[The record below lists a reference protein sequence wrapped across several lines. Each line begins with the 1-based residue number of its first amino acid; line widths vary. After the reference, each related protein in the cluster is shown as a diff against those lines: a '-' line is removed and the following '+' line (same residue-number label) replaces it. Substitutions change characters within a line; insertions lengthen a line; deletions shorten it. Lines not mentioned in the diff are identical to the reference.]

1 MAVLTISRQEG
12 SLGDDI
18 AGAVSEALGYSLI
31 DKHQIHEMAAGFKGD
46 FSSEM
51 DVLTNENK
59 PGFFDFLFHQRSVY
73 GHLISSIIY
82 EAAARDRCVI
92 LGRGGQYLLDG
103 KSHVINA
110 RVTAPLDLRV
120 QRVMDRQHLDKK
132 IAAEYVETSDQK
144 REDFIAY
151 LYREKVGDARW
162 YDIVIDTGRFPM
174 GRVVEFLVG
183 ELKRLETD
191 SPLTDDDSRVY
202 RKLALEKKI
211 EIVLMKEMQES
222 NYVKVTANHDG
233 HVILSGYLATDAEN
247 KAVLKHVRSVDGVVA
262 VENKIIVSQF
272 PVRPWY

>member
-18 AGAVSEALGYSLI
+18 AEAVARAMNYSLF
-31 DKHQIHEMAAGFKGD
+31 DKHQIHDMAAGFKGD

-51 DVLTNENK
+51 DVITNENK
-59 PGFFDFLFHQRSVY
+59 PGFFDFLFHQRSIY
-73 GHLISSIIY
+73 GHLTASMIY
-82 EAAARDRCVI
+82 ESAARDRCII
-92 LGRGGQYLLDG
+92 LGRGGQYLLNG

-110 RVTAPLDLRV
+110 RLVAPFELRV
-120 QRVMDRQHLDKK
+120 RRVMDRLQLEKK
-132 IAAEYVETSDQK
+132 IATELVETSDQK
-144 REDFIAY
+144 REEFIAY
-151 LYREKVGDARW
+151 LYREKVGDAKW
-162 YDIVIDTGRFPM
+162 YDIVIDTDRFPPD
-174 GRVVEFLVG
+174 RVADFLVR
-183 ELKRLETD
+183 ELTRLDADCPMTE
-191 SPLTDDDSRVY
+191 DDSRLY
-202 RKLALEKKI
+202 RKLSLEKRI

-247 KAVLKHVRSVDGVVA
+247 KAVLRHVRHVDGVVS